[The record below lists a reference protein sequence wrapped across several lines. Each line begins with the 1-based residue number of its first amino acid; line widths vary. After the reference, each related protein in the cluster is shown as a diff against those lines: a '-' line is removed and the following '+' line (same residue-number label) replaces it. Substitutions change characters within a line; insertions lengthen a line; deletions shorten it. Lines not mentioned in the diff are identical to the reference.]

1 MVLGVF
7 IFSARFSVVFS
18 QRFAFVGFFTGKAL
32 FGDGRDGFVQ
42 PLMGLRMAF
51 CNMCCHSSNVFAS
64 WGNIDRAVKIARD
77 KLLYAPSTDV
87 FFIYDNAMSWNTL

>member
-7 IFSARFSVVFS
+7 IFSARFFVVFS

-32 FGDGRDGFVQ
+32 FGDDRGGFVR
-42 PLMGLRMAF
+42 PLMGLRITF

-64 WGNIDRAVKIARD
+64 WGYIGYAVKIGEG
-77 KLLYAPSTDV
+77 
-87 FFIYDNAMSWNTL
+87 